1 MLNISFSWPFFGLK
15 VARPAL
21 TDFKKKLFFLKSY
34 LGAQKEFQKKSSM
47 WQYLLLEIYRFPHFF
62 FLESQNFHVYQVDK
76 NVVSKNPRDIFG
88 ISLVLVAKT

>member
-1 MLNISFSWPFFGLK
+1 MNNENRSLK
-15 VARPAL
+15 VARSEL
-21 TDFKKKLFFLKSY
+21 TDSGKKKLFFPTSY